1 MGINE
6 CRKISGAPEHSLC
19 RQRVGC
25 NGTGTVRFLATVILS
40 LPALNS
46 FASFHG
52 GSAMT
57 TTTKTSPLASKASTR
72 SANNSLVWSRLK
84 IAFPSMC
91 PRCGRERRQHGYS
104 RRTLFFSLNTGRS
117 IDAYCVVCN
126 VCWAL
131 SESERHAI
139 SSSMNAA
146 TQMHGAG
153 PATSQR
159 SELHVANKRIDRN
172 QAESQRSL
180 QRASVVLRAIRQ
192 RYETGRSVHPH
203 ACGYSV
209 HFAVKAGDI
218 GWITAAIESIERAI
232 AGSASEAAGPPPQAS
247 SDRRRLS
254 FSCT

>member
-1 MGINE
+1 
-6 CRKISGAPEHSLC
+6 
-19 RQRVGC
+19 
-25 NGTGTVRFLATVILS
+25 
-40 LPALNS
+40 
-46 FASFHG
+46 
-52 GSAMT
+52 MT
-57 TTTKTSPLASKASTR
+57 TTTKTSPLASRASTR

-104 RRTLFFSLNTGRS
+104 RRTLFFLLNTGRS

-153 PATSQR
+153 PASSQR

-172 QAESQRSL
+172 QAENLWSL
-180 QRASVVLRAIRQ
+180 QRAAVVLRAIRQ
-192 RYETGRSVHPH
+192 RYETGRSIHRH
-203 ACGYSV
+203 ACCYSV
-209 HFAVKAGDI
+209 HFAVNAGDI
-218 GWITAAIESIERAI
+218 AWITAAIESVERAI
-232 AGSASEAAGPPPQAS
+232 AGNACGAVGSAAHAGSEPRQRTVQAEIQIPAQ
-247 SDRRRLS
+247 RRRP
-254 FSCT
+254 TETAVP